1 MGMRLE
7 PAVALGLVGVQVV
20 ENDMDLA
27 VGIGGHHAVHEV
39 EELTAAPPF
48 VVSGLNLAAGDVESG
63 KQRRRAVSLIGVA
76 MADQGAP
83 VRQLQIALGALQ
95 RLDARLLVDRQHD
108 GVLRRVQV
116 EADDL
121 GRLGDELGI
130 VALAPG
136 FTAGQVDLLPAQE
149 APDVLV
155 RHIAQRPGQ
164 QWRRPASEAG
174 GRRLVQLRQ
183 DAPARLGRVDRR
195 RPRPRSIRQPG
206 QPFRREAR
214 APAADPPRPGAK
226 RRRNGARR
234 AAVRRQQHH
243 AGALA
248 HALFRL
254 RRSDHALK
262 HRPLLLRQYDRSRVL
277 DVHPSFESRL
287 RRQR

>member
-63 KQRRRAVSLIGVA
+63 KQRRRAVSLIGVGHGRSGRA
-76 MADQGAP
+76 RSAASDSPGRAP
-83 VRQLQIALGALQ
+83 
-95 RLDARLLVDRQHD
+95 
-108 GVLRRVQV
+108 
-116 EADDL
+116 
-121 GRLGDELGI
+121 
-130 VALAPG
+130 APG
-136 FTAGQVDLLPAQE
+136 CAASRRPPARWRPPAGASRGRRSRPPWGRTRDRCSGTRIYGRPGRSFAG
-149 APDVLV
+149 AGSADVLV